1 MFLISDSRGVDQRR
15 FRVLDVDAKGNL
27 YLYKTLLLCKN
38 EIIKR
43 LRNGTYSLAEQTELG
58 MIFLFYFLRHQYKLI
73 KKSEIDLNT
82 SVLFTSCPC
91 ISRFMPFNVILSW
104 LGISKCV
111 CTCVTYFPRKM
122 KPLSWVHLQPGLS
135 FLDYFFIFLF
145 FLLKTKYFCITESWI
160 AKDPAPICDPT
171 K

>member
-1 MFLISDSRGVDQRR
+1 MDQRR

-73 KKSEIDLNT
+73 KRREIDLN
-82 SVLFTSCPC
+82 SLHALMFHVSCHLMPSFQDWEFQNVFVLVLRT
-91 ISRFMPFNVILSW
+91 
-104 LGISKCV
+104 
-111 CTCVTYFPRKM
+111 FP
-122 KPLSWVHLQPGLS
+122 
-135 FLDYFFIFLF
+135 
-145 FLLKTKYFCITESWI
+145 E
-160 AKDPAPICDPT
+160 
-171 K
+171 

>member
-1 MFLISDSRGVDQRR
+1 MFLISDTRGVDQRR
-15 FRVLDVDAKGNL
+15 LRVLDNL
-27 YLYKTLLLCKN
+27 YLYGTALLCKN

-43 LRNGTYSLAEQTELG
+43 LRNGTYSLAEQTKLS
-58 MIFLFYFLRHQYKLI
+58 MRFLFYFLRNQYKLI

-82 SVLFTSCPC
+82 SALFTSCSC
-91 ISRFMPFNVILSW
+91 ISRFMPFNVILAW
-104 LGISKCV
+104 LGISKYV

-122 KPLSWVHLQPGLS
+122 KPSSWEYLQPGLS

-145 FLLKTKYFCITESWI
+145 FRLKTKYFCFTKSWI
-160 AKDPAPICDPT
+160 ARDPVPICDPA

>member
-1 MFLISDSRGVDQRR
+1 MFLISDTRGVDQRR
-15 FRVLDVDAKGNL
+15 FRVLDLDAKGNL
-27 YLYKTLLLCKN
+27 YLYGTALLCKN

-91 ISRFMPFNVILSW
+91 ISRFMSFNVMLSR

-111 CTCVTYFPRKM
+111 CTCVTYFPLEM
-122 KPLSWVHLQPGLS
+122 KPLS
-135 FLDYFFIFLF
+135 
-145 FLLKTKYFCITESWI
+145 
-160 AKDPAPICDPT
+160 
-171 K
+171 

>member
-1 MFLISDSRGVDQRR
+1 MDQRS
-15 FRVLDVDAKGNL
+15 FRVLDLDAKGNL
-27 YLYKTLLLCKN
+27 YLYGTALLCKN

-58 MIFLFYFLRHQYKLI
+58 MISLFYFLGHRYKLI

-91 ISRFMPFNVILSW
+91 ISRFMPFNVILSR

-122 KPLSWVHLQPGLS
+122 KPLSWVHLQAGLS

-145 FLLKTKYFCITESWI
+145 FLLKTKYFYITESWI